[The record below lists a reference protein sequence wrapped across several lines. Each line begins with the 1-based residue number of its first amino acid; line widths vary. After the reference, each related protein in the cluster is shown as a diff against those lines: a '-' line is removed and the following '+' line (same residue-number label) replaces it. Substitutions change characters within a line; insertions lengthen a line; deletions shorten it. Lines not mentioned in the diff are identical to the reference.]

1 MGFVMDRHLAVG
13 TQSRLSTPS
22 IAAVVV
28 VATLIVSSC
37 VHHDAQPDGSAPAT
51 LDAREARSDL
61 GMVST
66 GSREA
71 TLAGVEILE
80 RGGNAVDAAVAAA
93 FALGVADPGGSGLGG
108 MTYIL
113 ISPEQGLPIAIDG
126 SATVPVAA
134 DREELL
140 DIRNAG
146 ASFGAKAIAV
156 PATLAALNHALDRY
170 GTMDLAEILEPA
182 IRIAEEGSL
191 LTTNSIVWTTG
202 YLDDIL
208 ASRFYRHVVLEDGV
222 RVGPP
227 GWRFC
232 RPDLAATLR
241 RLAVEGSES
250 FYRGAIARTMLAD
263 LIARGGFIRPADLA
277 HVRPQEIQPIRST
290 YRHTEVIS
298 YPWPGGGGEVA
309 RALDILEIF
318 PSELMRS
325 QTVDGLHV
333 KIEVSRLAL
342 ADTVRSIQQPS
353 SRVFGIGFSSAKDSA
368 RDRANLITPGKAIA
382 EDTLQAFVGGARMG
396 EHTTHVSVA
405 DQWGNAVSLTQTLC
419 RQHGTKMATPGLGF
433 PYNSCLEFFD
443 YQDSSSPFFLHP
455 RAQYST
461 TMAPT
466 IVRHDGGLIV
476 LGSAG
481 SDRIPGSITEVI
493 SNVID
498 RGLGIRE
505 AVTAPRVLWNS
516 AHEPHRVCIEI
527 TDWITSDDADT
538 LQSWGF
544 EHMFRLEYPATPAGD
559 SAFFGGVNAALLDS
573 TTGVF
578 TGVGDPRRS
587 GFALGPRVIAEAE
600 TIDD

>member
-1 MGFVMDRHLAVG
+1 MDHDPVVVG
-13 TQSRLSTPS
+13 TIGLRAASFAA
-22 IAAVVV
+22 AAVVTSLV
-28 VATLIVSSC
+28 MTSC
-37 VHHDAQPDGSAPAT
+37 VHRDLQPNGQPPAT
-51 LDAREARSDL
+51 LDAREARSDF

-113 ISPEQGLPIAIDG
+113 ISPEQGQPIAIDG

-156 PATLAALNHALDRY
+156 PATLAALDHALDRY

-182 IRIAEEGSL
+182 IRIAEEGSR
-191 LTTNSIVWTTG
+191 LTANSIAWTTG

-208 ASRFYRHVVLEDGV
+208 ASRFYRYVVLEDGV

-227 GWRFC
+227 GWQFC

-250 FYRGAIARTMLAD
+250 FYRGTIARTMLAD

-277 HVRPQEIQPIRST
+277 LVRPQEIQPIRST
-290 YRHTEVIS
+290 YRHTDIIS

-309 RALDILEIF
+309 RALDILEFF
-318 PSELMRS
+318 PPELMKS
-325 QTVDGLHV
+325 QTVEGLHV

-342 ADTVRSIQQPS
+342 ADTALSDHQPS
-353 SRVFGIGFSSAKDSA
+353 SRGFGIGFSSAQNSA
-368 RDRANLITPGKAIA
+368 LDRANLITPGRAIA
-382 EDTLQAFVGGARMG
+382 EDAIQLSFGRARMG
-396 EHTTHVSVA
+396 EHTTHVSVV
-405 DQWGNAVSLTQTLC
+405 DRWGSAVSLTQTLC
-419 RQHGTKMATPGLGF
+419 RQHGTKLATPGLGF

-443 YQDSSSPFFLHP
+443 YEDSASPFFLRP
-455 RAQYST
+455 RARYST

-466 IVRHDGGLIV
+466 IVRFDRGLIV

-481 SDRIPGSITEVI
+481 SDRIPGSITEVV

-498 RGLGIRE
+498 RGLGIRD

-516 AHEPHRVCIEI
+516 AHDPHRVCIEI
-527 TDWITSDDADT
+527 ADWITSDDADT

-600 TIDD
+600 AIDD